1 MKTSEASKKTGLG
14 GRRASANNEVA
25 KKSDIRVFTNNI
37 SPYNICRT
45 VVELVYISHVYA
57 NKLV

>member
-45 VVELVYISHVYA
+45 VVVLSW
-57 NKLV
+57 